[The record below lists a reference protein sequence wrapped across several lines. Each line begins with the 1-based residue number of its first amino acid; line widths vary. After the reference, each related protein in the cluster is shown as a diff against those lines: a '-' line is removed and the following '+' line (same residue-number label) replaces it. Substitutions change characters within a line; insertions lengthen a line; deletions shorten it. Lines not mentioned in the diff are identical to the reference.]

1 MTTGQGRF
9 LAIQL
14 VGAGVIWLFSLLLTY
29 TFFRLVTRRF
39 HLRLSKIEEVLGLD
53 CQEDEIRMQTHLATY
68 LNEQSRESMAKLTL
82 LQLIKTG
89 NHVSKKKKSRR
100 TIDEQHYQQVSSAGD
115 YGEIYHV
122 GSNSSTNLRR
132 Q

>member
-1 MTTGQGRF
+1 M
-9 LAIQL
+9 
-14 VGAGVIWLFSLLLTY
+14 
-29 TFFRLVTRRF
+29 TRRF

-53 CQEDEIRMQTHLATY
+53 CQEDEIRMQTHLTTY

-100 TIDEQHYQQVSSAGD
+100 TIDEQHYQ
-115 YGEIYHV
+115 
-122 GSNSSTNLRR
+122 
-132 Q
+132 